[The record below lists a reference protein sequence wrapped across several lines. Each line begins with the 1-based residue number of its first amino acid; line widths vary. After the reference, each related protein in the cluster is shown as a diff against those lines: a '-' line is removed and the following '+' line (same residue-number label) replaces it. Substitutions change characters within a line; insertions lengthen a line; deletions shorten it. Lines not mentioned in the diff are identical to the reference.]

1 MPHLGGA
8 QVSALL
14 ETVPGIAS
22 VLRSPTAD
30 ALVNMIRAG
39 AGAAEFRVEDALELI
54 QYAVRRGLVGADEG
68 ERLTAEVNN
77 MPPLRR
83 GRSAAKATAKSR
95 RRPAAKAAAKRPAA
109 KKTPHKKKR

>member
-1 MPHLGGA
+1 MAQLGGP

-30 ALVNMIRAG
+30 ALVRMIRAG
-39 AGAAEFRVEDALELI
+39 AGTGEFRVEDANELI

-68 ERLTAEVNN
+68 ERLTNEVNA
-77 MPPLRR
+77 PPLSGRR
-83 GRSAAKATAKSR
+83 SRTSAKATPKSR
-95 RRPAAKAAAKRPAA
+95 PQRPRP
-109 KKTPHKKKR
+109 KKPAGKKKR

>member
-1 MPHLGGA
+1 MAQLGGP

-30 ALVNMIRAG
+30 ALVRMIRAG
-39 AGAAEFRVEDALELI
+39 AGTGEFRVEDANELI

-68 ERLTAEVNN
+68 ERLTNEVNA
-77 MPPLRR
+77 PAS
-83 GRSAAKATAKSR
+83 GRQSRASAKATPKSR
-95 RRPAAKAAAKRPAA
+95 PRPRPKKPAA
-109 KKTPHKKKR
+109 KKKR